1 MNNILILGEKMANV
15 YEYDGYIPVIDESA
29 FIHPDAYVIGN
40 VVIGKDVYIGPGA
53 AIRGDI
59 GEIIIED
66 GANVQENCV
75 IHMFPGMT
83 VRLEK
88 DAHVGHGAIIHGAS
102 LGRNT
107 LIGMGAV
114 LMDEAYVGENSIIGA
129 LCFVPAGMQIP
140 ANKVAVGNPAKIIKD
155 ASEEMIKW
163 KYEGT
168 LLYQNIARESLKSL
182 KPVEPLRKVPP
193 NRKKQSSTYQ
203 LWGKVKKTKK

>member
-1 MNNILILGEKMANV
+1 MANIF
-15 YEYDGYIPVIDESA
+15 EYQGYKPIIDESA
-29 FIHPDAYVIGN
+29 FIHPNANVIGN

-88 DAHVGHGAIIHGAS
+88 DAHIGHGAIIHGAS
-102 LGRNT
+102 IGKNVLV
-107 LIGMGAV
+107 GMGAV

-140 ANKVAVGNPAKIIKD
+140 PNKVVVGNPAKIVKN
-155 ASEEMIKW
+155 ASEKMIQW

-168 LLYQNIARESLKSL
+168 LLYQDIARESLKSL
-182 KPVEPLRKVPP
+182 KPCEPLRELPKD
-193 NRKKQSSTYQ
+193 RKKQTSTYK
-203 LWGKVKKTKK
+203 LWNKVKNE